1 MTSGGSVDS
10 SASGSASAADDA
22 STTSLSV
29 QRECSADLGVAV
41 VEDQEV
47 SMARIAET

>member
-22 STTSLSV
+22 STTLSV